1 MEQVC
6 VQLTVLFEEPF
17 WIGLCERQDSSGYAA
32 GKITFGAEPKDYEV
46 LAFLLAHWY
55 EVPFSKPVPEA
66 MPERRAVKP
75 KRMQREAR
83 RGTGGH
89 GIGTKAQEAL
99 KAQREEGKLQRRE
112 RRSCARQEE
121 AERRFALRQDKRREK
136 HRGH

>member
-1 MEQVC
+1 M
-6 VQLTVLFEEPF
+6 
-17 WIGLCERQDSSGYAA
+17 
-32 GKITFGAEPKDYEV
+32 
-46 LAFLLAHWY
+46 LAFLLARWY
-55 EVPFSKPVPEA
+55 EIPFCRPVPEA
-66 MPERRAVKP
+66 MPERRAVNP

-83 RGTGGH
+83 RETGGH

-99 KAQREEGKLQRRE
+99 KAQREEGRLQRRE

>member
-46 LAFLLAHWY
+46 LAYLLAHWY

-66 MPERRAVKP
+66 MPERRAVNP

-83 RGTGGH
+83 RETGGH

-99 KAQREEGKLQRRE
+99 KAQREEGRLQRRE
-112 RRSCARQEE
+112 RRSCARQEG

>member
-46 LAFLLAHWY
+46 LAFLLARWY
-55 EVPFSKPVPEA
+55 EIPFCRPVPEA
-66 MPERRAVKP
+66 MPERRAVNP

-83 RGTGGH
+83 RETGEH

-99 KAQREEGKLQRRE
+99 KAQREEGRLQRRE